1 MEQLKSL
8 REQVA
13 AMEQELARKE
23 AEDPEAVAGAQYRT
37 AVWCIFSEA
46 KRRF

>member
-8 REQVA
+8 REEVA

-23 AEDPEAVAGAQYRT
+23 AEDPDDGTGAQYCT
-37 AVWCIFSEA
+37 AVWCYV
-46 KRRF
+46 

>member
-23 AEDPEAVAGAQYRT
+23 AEDLEAVAGAEYCT
-37 AVWCIFSEA
+37 AVWCICSEA